1 MTSPAAPPDDDDPL
15 AFRRA
20 VLDVRPLADRPAA
33 PAGPRPRP
41 VARFT
46 RDERAQVLRESLADP
61 VDFAALDS
69 GEHAVFRR
77 PHVREDVLR
86 RLRRG
91 QYSVEAE
98 VDLHGLGRLAA
109 RDALRE
115 FLADSLARGLRCVR
129 VVHGKGRRSGPG
141 GPVLKHAVVH
151 WLRRY
156 EVVAAFASARPVD
169 GGTGALYVLL
179 APARR

>member
-1 MTSPAAPPDDDDPL
+1 MTTPGAPPDDDDPL

-20 VLDVRPLADRPAA
+20 VLDVRPLPGRPAA
-33 PAGPRPRP
+33 PDRPRPVP

-46 RDERAQVLRESLADP
+46 REERTQVLRESLDEA

-69 GEHAVFRR
+69 GEHVAFRR
-77 PHVREDVLR
+77 PGVREDVLR

-91 QYSVEAE
+91 QYAVEAE
-98 VDLHGLGRLAA
+98 ADLHGLGRLAA
-109 RDALRE
+109 RDALRD
-115 FLADSLARGLRCVR
+115 FLADCVARRLRCVR
-129 VVHGKGRRSGPG
+129 IVHGKGRRSGPG
-141 GPVLKHAVVH
+141 GPVLKHAVNH

-156 EVVAAFASARPVD
+156 EDVLAFASARPMD
-169 GGTGALYVLL
+169 GGTGAVYVLL